1 MSTPET
7 HLDPE
12 QLGRDAL
19 DPDTYHLV
27 VGPALQVCA
36 ALAAKRGDP
45 TLHADMPA
53 MLALV
58 HLVTELGRH
67 WAADHD
73 EADNERLDQAAVAAC
88 VMVLREAGLA
98 EDAIGQ
104 CLAALEAAYAQL
116 AEHNVTE
123 PAGPFIGTAWRALS
137 VDDRDTAIEQLEQA
151 AHRIVAAI
159 EAWQNQVH

>member
-12 QLGRDAL
+12 QLSRDAL

-36 ALAAKRGDP
+36 ALAAK
-45 TLHADMPA
+45 
-53 MLALV
+53 
-58 HLVTELGRH
+58 
-67 WAADHD
+67 HD
-73 EADNERLDQAAVAAC
+73 ESDNERLDQAAVAAC
-88 VMVLREAGLA
+88 VMVLREASLA
-98 EDAIGQ
+98 EDTIGQ

-123 PAGPFIGTAWRALS
+123 PAGPFSGTAWRALS